1 MKMKKYLLAGG
12 MASALLL
19 SACGS
24 EDDAEAEGNT
34 AEIEAENEDLQEEV
48 SQLENELESAN
59 EISDGDTSEEYSEL
73 ESENDEL
80 QKEVEQLEGDLEE
93 AAEASDENSEMAEE
107 NEELQEQMTELE
119 EELEDANEQ
128 IADLESDDEVA
139 ANEDGEDDAEEE
151 DTESSGALS
160 EGAGESTT
168 LSTGTFIV
176 GEDIAA
182 GRYNISTDS
191 GAQGNLFV
199 RDEAG
204 MSFINEILGSP
215 EFGVTNVTTVMEEGD
230 EIEISGM
237 NQVYFEPYES
247 EERTEIGTG
256 QWLVGDD
263 VAPGRYEATISSGS
277 SGNFFVY
284 SGSMGLAEVNEILD
298 VNEDLGVS
306 SVTFTVEAGDVI
318 EISGIE
324 AVQLTEQ

>member
-1 MKMKKYLLAGG
+1 
-12 MASALLL
+12 
-19 SACGS
+19 
-24 EDDAEAEGNT
+24 
-34 AEIEAENEDLQEEV
+34 
-48 SQLENELESAN
+48 
-59 EISDGDTSEEYSEL
+59 
-73 ESENDEL
+73 
-80 QKEVEQLEGDLEE
+80 
-93 AAEASDENSEMAEE
+93 
-107 NEELQEQMTELE
+107 
-119 EELEDANEQ
+119 
-128 IADLESDDEVA
+128 
-139 ANEDGEDDAEEE
+139 
-151 DTESSGALS
+151 
-160 EGAGESTT
+160 
-168 LSTGTFIV
+168 
-176 GEDIAA
+176 
-182 GRYNISTDS
+182 
-191 GAQGNLFV
+191 
-199 RDEAG
+199 
-204 MSFINEILGSP
+204 MSFINEILGFP